1 MLGKLLRK
9 RAGRGWRVACIGG
22 VVLAVGSSAV
32 DRASAAPAK
41 TAGAGVCRR
50 GVIEGEVRAGES
62 FTRPIGGGLM
72 VQMEALS
79 WGSGW
84 ALRVLPASGMPKNRP
99 AGVQDYAQ
107 LATPPYSA
115 VNPLLLST
123 DFSFRAQDAVAWN
136 PRRFRY
142 AGNAARFAR
151 LEGSYERY
159 IRISP
164 PTAEAES
171 ELATMVST
179 EPEGTLQILDAR
191 LIPGTANQAGTAALV
206 ASHFSSTA
214 HTVEEPADGKGLP
227 LGRLVWVRFRIRL
240 ELPRNFDPD
249 RGIKVE
255 SGGCN

>member
-1 MLGKLLRK
+1 MLGNFLK
-9 RAGRGWRVACIGG
+9 RVGRGRWVACIAG
-22 VVLAVGSSAV
+22 VVLAAGSSAA
-32 DRASAAPAK
+32 DRASAATGKAAE
-41 TAGAGVCRR
+41 TGVCRV

-62 FTRPIGGGLM
+62 FERPIGGGLI
-72 VQMEALS
+72 VRLDALS

-84 ALRVLPASGMPKNRP
+84 ALRVLPASGMPKTRP
-99 AGVQDYAQ
+99 VGVQDYAQ

-142 AGNAARFAR
+142 AGDAAEFAR
-151 LEGSYERY
+151 LEAAYERY
-159 IRISP
+159 MRITP
-164 PTAEAES
+164 PTAQAEN
-171 ELATMVST
+171 ELATMVSA

-206 ASHFSSTA
+206 ASHFSTTA

-227 LGRLVWVRFRIRL
+227 LGRLTWVRFRISV
-240 ELPRNFDPD
+240 ELLRSFEPD
-249 RGIKVE
+249 KGIKVE

>member
-1 MLGKLLRK
+1 MLGNFLKQRV
-9 RAGRGWRVACIGG
+9 GRRRWVACIAGA
-22 VVLAVGSSAV
+22 VLVMGSDAV
-32 DRASAAPAK
+32 DRASAATGKAAV
-41 TAGAGVCRR
+41 TGGCRL

-62 FTRPIGGGLM
+62 FTRPIGGGLI
-72 VQMEALS
+72 VRLDALS

-84 ALRVLPASGMPKNRP
+84 ALRVLPASGMSKTRP

-123 DFSFRAQDAVAWN
+123 DFSFRAQDTVAWN

-142 AGNAARFAR
+142 AGNAAEFER
-151 LEGSYERY
+151 LEAAYERY
-159 IRISP
+159 MRTTP

-179 EPEGTLQILDAR
+179 EPAGTLLILDAR

-206 ASHFSSTA
+206 ASHFSTTA

-227 LGRLVWVRFRIRL
+227 LGRLTWVGFRISL
-240 ELPRNFDPD
+240 ELPRNFEPD
-249 RGIKVE
+249 GGIKVD
-255 SGGCN
+255 SKGCD

>member
-1 MLGKLLRK
+1 MLGKSLRK
-9 RAGRGWRVACIGG
+9 RAGHGWRAAYIGG
-22 VVLAVGSSAV
+22 VVLAVGSGAMGRTSAT
-32 DRASAAPAK
+32 AK
-41 TAGAGVCRR
+41 TAGTGVCRR

-62 FTRPIGGGLM
+62 FARPIGGGLM
-72 VQMEALS
+72 VQLEALS

-142 AGNAARFAR
+142 AGNAAEFAR
-151 LEGSYERY
+151 LEAAYERY
-159 IRISP
+159 MRISP
-164 PTAEAES
+164 PTPEAES

-179 EPEGTLQILDAR
+179 ESEGTLQILDAR
-191 LIPGTANQAGTAALV
+191 LIPGTANQARTAALV
-206 ASHFSSTA
+206 ASHFSTTA

-227 LGRLVWVRFRIRL
+227 LGRLMWVRFRISL